1 MRWERTNKNVESLQE
16 IVGKLSTVQVTLR
29 AQAAA
34 CKEQAEKF
42 RLLAEEAKKRE
53 VASGPVDPA

>member
-1 MRWERTNKNVESLQE
+1 MKWERAGKNVEPLKE
-16 IVGKLSTVQVTLR
+16 IVDKLSTVQATLR